1 MPRCAI
7 AGVEATMA
15 ETARAFPRHSH
26 DRLGVGL
33 IVSGGHKSAS
43 GRGPVEARMNDVIT
57 VNPGEVRNGSPLDE
71 RGRAWHM
78 LYFEPSMLAGAAAEL
93 GGVQTREV
101 ELTRPV
107 VHDPLLKLLFER
119 LFAVAVQPSD
129 AGDDLAREQALLAL
143 IAHLLSAHASRDLG
157 RALGRDVGR
166 KLGCDTNRH
175 AHALSSLSRGPIAR
189 AKARIDDD
197 PSAPLTLADLADEA
211 GISRFQLLR
220 SFAHET
226 GLPPHAYRMQRR
238 VVLAR
243 QLIARGVS
251 LADAAAAA
259 GFADQSHMTRA
270 FVRLLGVTPA
280 NYAAATRQRCCGVAT
295 HGLGAQFKTANASV
309 RRAHAGP
316 AARHAGR

>member
-1 MPRCAI
+1 MPARNGTRERVHMPRCAI
-7 AGVEATMA
+7 AGVEATIA

-26 DRLGVGL
+26 DRFGVGL

-57 VNPGEVRNGSPLDE
+57 VNPGEVHDGSPLDE

-93 GGVQTREV
+93 GSVQTREV

-119 LFAVAVQPSD
+119 LFAVAVQPFD

-143 IAHLLSAHASRDLG
+143 IAHLLSAHASRDVGRALG
-157 RALGRDVGR
+157 RALGRD
-166 KLGCDTNRH
+166 LGCDLGRDVGRNLGRDASHH
-175 AHALSSLSRGPIAR
+175 AHASSSLSRGPIAR

-243 QLIARGVS
+243 QLIAGGVS

-280 NYAAATRQRCCGVAT
+280 NYAAATRR
-295 HGLGAQFKTANASV
+295 
-309 RRAHAGP
+309 
-316 AARHAGR
+316 